1 MQLTFF
7 LYICVIIWEN
17 RFKPLPMIF
26 QISTKVCHRTV
37 QFVQNIDNHWMANC
51 RDQVTIVLVISC
63 KNVALIMI
71 IIIKKEIIKWS
82 TTVKQKRRLIE
93 HFSFHPL
100 IQRLTLNTPYSSNC
114 FPYSSHGTDKE
125 NLFNNQSLLGWWS
138 FPLLSWLNR

>member
-1 MQLTFF
+1 MQLKFF

-82 TTVKQKRRLIE
+82 TTVKQKRRLVE
-93 HFSFHPL
+93 HFSFKSL
-100 IQRLTLNTPYSSNC
+100 ILPPHTKANPEYTLFFKLFSIQ
-114 FPYSSHGTDKE
+114 FPWYWHGE
-125 NLFNNQSLLGWWS
+125 FV
-138 FPLLSWLNR
+138 

>member
-26 QISTKVCHRTV
+26 QISTKVCHRMV
-37 QFVQNIDNHWMANC
+37 QFVQNIDNHWVANC

-82 TTVKQKRRLIE
+82 TTVKQKSRLIE

-114 FPYSSHGTDKE
+114 FPYSSHGIDME

>member
-1 MQLTFF
+1 MNCMADSRENYWWNLGSWRVKHLPFLVQVVDNNLAIVSIALNHLMQLKFF

-71 IIIKKEIIKWS
+71 IIIIKKKS
-82 TTVKQKRRLIE
+82 
-93 HFSFHPL
+93 
-100 IQRLTLNTPYSSNC
+100 LN
-114 FPYSSHGTDKE
+114 D
-125 NLFNNQSLLGWWS
+125 QQQ
-138 FPLLSWLNR
+138 